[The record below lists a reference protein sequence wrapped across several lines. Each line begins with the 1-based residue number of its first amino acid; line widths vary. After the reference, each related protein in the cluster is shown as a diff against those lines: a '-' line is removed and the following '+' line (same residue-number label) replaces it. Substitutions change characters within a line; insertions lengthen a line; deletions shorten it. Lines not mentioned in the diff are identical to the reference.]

1 MSNGYISTCRFTSWF
16 WTISKISILLL
27 REVGFCQLVWN
38 QKHQRVEWPAV
49 GVELEKLCIAKTL
62 PCLKTWVN
70 SSGDSIKKFVSR
82 IVSTKVNSFKSPC
95 PAWKKNNFLPRH
107 RMLPTCQMRIQ
118 HQWWPDWQLWRHPY
132 RCQGVAV
139 LTYFRWGSRFGAWIS
154 QIHRCLY
161 IVVYLYPTKNLWFH
175 LWHHSDAGRLCQV
188 TTLGGCAIGR
198 YCRGTLPGGKKC
210 GRFCSSNR
218 LWYVCWVMIAI
229 VSIN

>member
-16 WTISKISILLL
+16 WSWTLSTGLKPKTPTCRMACSRCRTRTTLYCKNASMFEDLGEFQWWL
-27 REVGFCQLVWN
+27 N
-38 QKHQRVEWPAV
+38 QKA
-49 GVELEKLCIAKTL
+49 
-62 PCLKTWVN
+62 
-70 SSGDSIKKFVSR
+70 SMSR
-82 IVSTKVNSFKSPC
+82 IVSTKGYSFKSPC

-139 LTYFRWGSRFGAWIS
+139 LTYFPWGSRFGAWIS

-198 YCRGTLPGGKKC
+198 YCRGTLPGGKKV
-210 GRFCSSNR
+210 GDSADR
-218 LWYVCWVMIAI
+218 I
-229 VSIN
+229 VYDMCLSDDCNCKY